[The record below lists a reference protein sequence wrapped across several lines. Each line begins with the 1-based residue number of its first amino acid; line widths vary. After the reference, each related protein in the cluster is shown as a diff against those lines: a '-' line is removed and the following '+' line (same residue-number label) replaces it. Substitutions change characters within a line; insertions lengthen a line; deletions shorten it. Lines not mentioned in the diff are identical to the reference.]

1 MQRILSGLV
10 TLLGVL
16 YAHGAFAQVLYNPSK
31 AEFVASVDHAT
42 VTSYEIGWFLGAATD
57 PVSSQNLGKPT
68 PASGSNLCLVP
79 ITVAP
84 LSFNTYIAKVRAIAG
99 AATSVWS
106 DPSNAFQTILA
117 MTTAQKVKLSITAVQ
132 NGGPVVLPPS
142 QIITWTVNGDG
153 TFVPIAGEVAAWFV
167 PTVMAGVYT
176 VTAQTMINAATVS
189 TTYLVDVK

>member
-16 YAHGAFAQVLYNPSK
+16 YAHGVFAQTLYNPSK

-42 VTSYEIGWFLGAATD
+42 ITSYEIGWVLGAATD

-68 PASGSNLCLVP
+68 PASGTNLCLVP
-79 ITVAP
+79 IVTPSGFA
-84 LSFNTYIAKVRAIAG
+84 TYTARVRAIAG

-106 DPSNAFQTILA
+106 DPSNAFQIILG
-117 MTTAQKVKLSITAVQ
+117 MTTLQKVKLSITAVQ

-153 TFVPIAGEVAAWFV
+153 AFVPIAGEVAAWFV